1 MIVFFFYDEETDTTV
16 QVPIDNV
23 DDFDEQDLE
32 FIMDDTIRKICNGTK
47 EEWYFSN
54 VDVCQFWTDSTN
66 GRKYWNKLKQRLKS
80 EENET
85 VTNCHQLKNAP
96 GTANT
101 RGTSSRMIRKP

>member
-1 MIVFFFYDEETDTTV
+1 MPASAVVKNCYRYSTYKKTSYS
-16 QVPIDNV
+16 
-23 DDFDEQDLE
+23 
-32 FIMDDTIRKICNGTK
+32 
-47 EEWYFSN
+47 EWYFSN
-54 VDVCQFWTDSTN
+54 VDVCQFLTDSTN